1 MQNYNFS
8 QSNSLQQSLKDLYA
22 PTEYY
27 GLQKIGM
34 EEDKARAA
42 ALGDYANRGMYSTG
56 AGAQQVAATVGQ
68 GAMGARGALLSGLAN
83 EKASQ
88 VGALTQQIQ
97 GQNFAMDTARQERQW
112 QNDDWLRNTLVNLAG
127 TVVNP
132 IAGAAGTG
140 IGYNVMNKVAPNMLQ
155 DSLASYYYPSIPG
168 AGGSAGPRA
177 GFPYNPGY
185 DGGNGGYYVGGNGGG
200 NKGGQNQIQQMF
212 AEYLMSIGF
221 KMPQTATA
229 GTW

>member
-42 ALGDYANRGMYSTG
+42 AMGDQANRGMYSTG
-56 AGAQQVAATVGQ
+56 SGAQQLNATVGQ
-68 GAMGARGALLSGLAN
+68 GAMGARGTLLSGLAN

-88 VGALTQQIQ
+88 VGALTRDIQ
-97 GQNFAMDTARQERQW
+97 GQNFQMDTMRQERQW
-112 QNDDWLRNTLVNLAG
+112 QNDDFLKSTLMNLAG
-127 TVVNP
+127 GVVNP
-132 IAGAAGTG
+132 LMKGV
-140 IGYNVMNKVAPNMLQ
+140 GYNVMNAVAPNMLQ

-168 AGGSAGPRA
+168 AGGSGGVPQ
-177 GFPYNPGY
+177 GFPFNPGY
-185 DGGNGGYYVGGNGGG
+185 DNGNGGYVVGGAGGNGQ
-200 NKGGQNQIQQMF
+200 QNQVQQAVF
-212 AEYLMSIGF
+212 AVLKSMGI
-221 KMPQTATA
+221 M
-229 GTW
+229 

>member
-8 QSNSLQQSLKDLYA
+8 QSNALQQSLKDLYA

-56 AGAQQVAATVGQ
+56 AGANQIAATVGQ
-68 GAMGARGALLSGLAN
+68 GAMGARGTLLSGLAN

-88 VGALTQQIQ
+88 VGALTRDIQ
-97 GQNFAMDTARQERQW
+97 GQNFQNDMAQQERQW
-112 QNDDWLRNTLVNLAG
+112 QNDDWLRNTLTSLAG
-127 TVVNP
+127 GFINP
-132 IAGAAGTG
+132 MVTG
-140 IGYNVMNKVAPNMLQ
+140 LGKGVGYNVMNAVAPNMLQ

-168 AGGSAGPRA
+168 AGGSAGVPA
-177 GFPYNPGY
+177 GFPYNPNY
-185 DGGNGGYYVGGNGGG
+185 GGG
-200 NKGGQNQIQQMF
+200 GGGQNAFMQMLMQYLGSAQQ
-212 AEYLMSIGF
+212 
-221 KMPQTATA
+221 PQAAPAA
-229 GTW
+229 GW